1 MHTIAFPIISG
12 IVLIGLILSFYLN
25 NKGNKNDSDLNIYS

>member
-1 MHTIAFPIISG
+1 MHSIAFPIITG

-25 NKGNKNDSDLNIYS
+25 KKGKKNDSDLNIYS